1 MKQPSGVYLPRG
13 FVLLVGIGLAML
25 TALFS
30 IVRRASR
37 GNNVLTAPPK
47 RHGATGAA
55 AAGARLGA
63 HAPTLP
69 SSPLLP
75 TTRPT
80 TSFVVPIEYDYTRS
94 TRENYQAQR
103 GEGASYGAYADIR
116 DALDKDYHGTY
127 TRARQAMQDEL
138 VAQLVAP
145 GKPYQR
151 TPWIVFTAGAM
162 VRPTARHGRAARRA
176 PCDATWRALGRAHA
190 RSALIQRCKFAL
202 TRTPS
207 LPRACARPSRRPR
220 GGPCW
225 QGAGK
230 SHTIRWMAQRDIF
243 PLENIVHIDSDL
255 FKAAFPEWPGYVSRD
270 PLSAGRH
277 TRHESG
283 YLVEIAQ
290 EAALRLGKHV
300 WVDGSLRDCDWYK
313 RVFAQV
319 RRDHPD
325 YQIAILYVTADEEQ
339 IAARVRKRAELT
351 GRHVPEAEIRDSL
364 QRVPR
369 SVAALAPCAHFLA
382 VIDNSRH
389 EPQLAKWCE
398 HELCYLQR
406 DRWDEIKRRFG
417 TTHADSAGAGGGAAG
432 GPSGDVGPTPATDE
446 RRGGGVGSSSE
457 PKPDLLG
464 LNTGSRLVGGI
475 GSVCEPTCG

>member
-162 VRPTARHGRAARRA
+162 
-176 PCDATWRALGRAHA
+176 
-190 RSALIQRCKFAL
+190 
-202 TRTPS
+202 
-207 LPRACARPSRRPR
+207 
-220 GGPCW
+220 
-225 QGAGK
+225 GAGK